1 MTRGARLWVML
12 AAGTALLAGAAGAG
26 TARDRFTLHF
36 DILSPPGFACEAD
49 APGSTVRV
57 GRDLR
62 GEPMVR
68 VMGDARAARI
78 TCTAPDG
85 SRWLATANRTAPY
98 TPSEPTLG
106 TVVFRPGKDAMM
118 TIVRLGERVDY
129 QFKTFVRVD

>member
-1 MTRGARLWVML
+1 MTRGARPWVML

-26 TARDRFTLHF
+26 TTRDRFTLHF
-36 DILSPPGFACEAD
+36 DILSPPGFTCDAD

-78 TCTAPDG
+78 TCTAADG